1 MRSKPVVRMP
11 PEIKSALEED
21 EERRPSIWR
30 EPYDFLRAIV
40 LRLVLPVAVLIVLWQ
55 VIAVLSR
62 TSILEVADAFIRLA
76 LIGDSEGYLL
86 LDHLIVSLYRVSLGF
101 LIAAATAIPLGIV
114 VGRYRFAN
122 WVLGPVIEAM
132 RPIPPIAWIPLS
144 ILIFRN
150 NLLGAQVFI
159 IWVGAFFPILI
170 DTTTGVKRTE
180 PVHIDVAKTFGA
192 NEGQILSSIVVP
204 SAAPEIFSGLRIG
217 FGIGWMCLVAAEMIG
232 GGLGLGYL
240 VIIMQQAG
248 RTGAVIASMLVIG
261 AIGILISYTFL
272 LFERNAL
279 KWRQAV
285 TV

>member
-1 MRSKPVVRMP
+1 MVRMTSELESSP
-11 PEIKSALEED
+11 QEPVHHELQTYVKEIL
-21 EERRPSIWR
+21 
-30 EPYDFLRAIV
+30 LRIV
-40 LRLVLPVAVLIVLWQ
+40 VPIVVLLVLWQ

-62 TSILEVADAFIRLA
+62 TSLLDVMNAFIRLTTV
-76 LIGDSEGYLL
+76 GDSEGYLL
-86 LDHLIVSLYRVSLGF
+86 SDHLLMSLTRVLLGF
-101 LIAAATAIPLGIV
+101 VFAAVTAIPLGV
-114 VGRYRFAN
+114 AVGRYRLAN
-122 WVLGPVIEAM
+122 WALGPVIEAM

-144 ILIFRN
+144 ILMFRN

-159 IWVGAFFPILI
+159 IWIGAFFPILI

-204 SAAPEIFSGLRIG
+204 SASPEIFSGLRIG

-261 AIGILISYTFL
+261 AIGIVISYAFL
-272 LFERNAL
+272 ILERNAL

-285 TV
+285 SV